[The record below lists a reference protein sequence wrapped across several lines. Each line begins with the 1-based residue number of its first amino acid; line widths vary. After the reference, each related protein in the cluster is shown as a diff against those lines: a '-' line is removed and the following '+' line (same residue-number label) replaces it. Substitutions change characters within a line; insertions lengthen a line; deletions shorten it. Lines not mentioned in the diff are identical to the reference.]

1 MVRTASLWTIWLPS
15 FVADCRFGLRQLRR
29 SPVFT
34 VVAITV
40 LALGI
45 AANTAIFSI
54 LDPLLLRN
62 LQVSNPNELVWV
74 NSTGTLGPAE
84 ISELDTFYVYRD
96 KARVFAGVLAFSRS
110 APYEIRLDGRATV
123 AKGQLVSG
131 DYFAVLG
138 VRPISGRLFEEGDE
152 HGLATVVLSY
162 EFWRREFGSDPHA
175 VGKVFQF
182 GDQVDASRTA
192 SAVLRP
198 YIIIGVAP
206 RYFFGT
212 EVGESPDFYMPLGTA
227 DLPSQDYWQTHGVTI
242 FARLK
247 SGVSV
252 SQAQSALDP
261 LLQEAVKT
269 STIPAVELR
278 ESFSRVL
285 ITSAARGISATRA
298 KFSLPTRIL
307 MIAVGLVLLIACG
320 NIAGLLLVRGTV
332 RRREITVRLAL
343 GASRAR
349 LIRQLITENALLA
362 VAGVVAGVAIGQ
374 WATRLLV
381 NSLSTRQ
388 LPVVLLTRLDGR
400 LLVFTAFL
408 LTITVCVC
416 GVVPAF
422 SVTRDELAQELKAQ
436 GSDCQNSLSRSRL
449 GKILVVAQI
458 TLSMTLL
465 ASTGL
470 TLRSLYN
477 LETFDVGFDR
487 DKVLTVRMNG
497 YSASRSRSQTAAFF
511 DLLVERLK
519 QLPGVHSVSYS
530 GFTPMSSNE
539 VGVNIEAEGYTLKPG
554 EVANV
559 RFVGVSPGYFDTMG
573 IPLIVGRDFTQ
584 ADVHA
589 DSQSYQVTNVAI
601 INKTMAQRFF
611 GGSYPVGKHIR
622 FVEGNRPP
630 LEIIGVVADSKYNHL
645 RESATDFFYIPGTHG
660 DLEVRT
666 SMPGIKLSDSIR
678 EVLSSLD
685 NSVSITEIRT
695 LREQVDESL
704 HPERMV
710 SALCG
715 TFSMLAL
722 TLTCVG
728 LYGLLAFDVLLRT
741 SEIGVRMA
749 LGAEPRDIL
758 QLVVGQGMRL
768 TCLGLALGSLGGICA
783 GMLLASFLFNVRQTD
798 ALTYLGVSIILFGA
812 SALACYLPARHAMRL
827 APMVALRHE

>member
-1 MVRTASLWTIWLPS
+1 MVRTTSLWAIWLLS

-29 SPVFT
+29 NPVFT
-34 VVAITV
+34 GVAVTV

-45 AANTAIFSI
+45 AANTAVFSI

-62 LQVSNPNELVWV
+62 LPVSNPNELVWV

-84 ISELDTFYVYRD
+84 ISELDTFNIYRD

-123 AKGQLVSG
+123 AKGQLVSD

-138 VRPISGRLFEEGDE
+138 VRAISGRLFEEGDE
-152 HGLATVVLSY
+152 HGPATVVLSY

-182 GDQVDASRTA
+182 GDQADASRTA
-192 SAVLRP
+192 SSTLRS
-198 YIIIGVAP
+198 YAIIGIAP

-212 EVGESPDFYMPLGTA
+212 EVGESPDFYMPLGAA
-227 DLPSQDYWQTHGVTI
+227 DLPTQDYWQTHGVTI
-242 FARLK
+242 LARLK

-261 LLQEAVKT
+261 LLQETVKT

-278 ESFSRVL
+278 ESFSQVL
-285 ITSAARGISATRA
+285 ITPAARGISTTRA
-298 KFSLPTRIL
+298 KFSLPTQIL
-307 MIAVGLVLLIACG
+307 MIAVALVLLIACG

-332 RRREITVRLAL
+332 RRREITVRIAL
-343 GASRAR
+343 GANRAR
-349 LIRQLITENALLA
+349 LIRQLVTESALLA
-362 VAGVVAGVAIGQ
+362 IAGVVAGVAMGQ

-381 NSLSTRQ
+381 NSFSTRQ
-388 LPVVLLTRLDGR
+388 LPVVLLTRLDGPM
-400 LLVFTAFL
+400 LVFTAFL
-408 LTITVCVC
+408 LTITLCVC

-422 SVTRDELAQELKAQ
+422 SATRDELVEDLKAQ
-436 GSDCQNSLSRSRL
+436 GSGSHNSLSRSRL
-449 GKILVVAQI
+449 GKILVVAQL

-465 ASTGL
+465 ATTGL
-470 TLRSLYN
+470 MLRSLYN

-487 DKVLTVRMNG
+487 DRVLTITMSG
-497 YSASRSRSQTAAFF
+497 YSASRNRGETAAFF
-511 DLLVERLK
+511 DLLLERLR
-519 QLPGVHSVSYS
+519 QLPGVHSVSSS
-530 GFTPMSSNE
+530 GFTPISGKE
-539 VGVNIEAEGYTLKPG
+539 VGINIEVEGYALKPG

-559 RFVGVSPGYFDTMG
+559 RFVGVSPGYFGTMG
-573 IPLIVGRDFTQ
+573 IPLLVGRDFTQ

-589 DSQSYQVTNVAI
+589 DSQSYQATKVAV

-611 GGSYPVGKHIR
+611 GASNPVGKHIR
-622 FVEGNRPP
+622 FVEVNRPP

-645 RESATDFFYIPGTHG
+645 RENATDFFYIPGTHG
-660 DLEVRT
+660 DVEVRT
-666 SMPGIKLSDSIR
+666 SLPGIKLSDSIR

-715 TFSMLAL
+715 TFSILAV

-728 LYGLLAFDVLLRT
+728 LYGLLAFDVLRRT
-741 SEIGVRMA
+741 SEIGIRMA

-768 TCLGLALGSLGGICA
+768 TCLGLALGSLGGIGA
-783 GMLLASFLFNVRQTD
+783 GMLLASFLFKVRQTD
-798 ALTYLGVSIILFGA
+798 ALTYLGVSVVLFGA
-812 SALACYLPARHAMRL
+812 SALACYLPARRAMLL